1 MDKTVTDLI
10 EDRYNRLKNGKRRPS
25 LEYVS
30 PQEIKE
36 TFLPYIKNK
45 EFFNNLSDKELL
57 DFYQK
62 WYEQNRDPQNGNSF
76 SSFQD
81 SAKET
86 LDLPDLN

>member
-30 PQEIKE
+30 PQEIKD

-62 WYEQNRDPQNGNSF
+62 WYEQNSRNSF

>member
-62 WYEQNRDPQNGNSF
+62 WYEQNNKN
-76 SSFQD
+76 
-81 SAKET
+81 KET